1 MFSSSLTQCTKPLGP
16 QAPALGLAR
25 STGRSRIPQVPP
37 RLETKLPIVPKVLP
51 VNSGPLNSPPA
62 LWAPWENPASPRK
75 HPAMIKG
82 PAPQQKLGCKFPH
95 EVLGATGRE
104 GRRPLR
110 GARGPAH
117 DHLTSGEEGPPAVC
131 PPGGVWGASVPEPCC
146 QAWSLWTHERF
157 PSTVRRCRVGQ
168 GSTDPPSEVSLPSP
182 EGFPPGRGVGHAR
195 GVGSRGGPGRFVCC
209 TEESREA

>member
-1 MFSSSLTQCTKPLGP
+1 MIHCPETIFTAEKRNCVFQLINPVHKAPRAPGP
-16 QAPALGLAR
+16 SPGPR
-25 STGRSRIPQVPP
+25 SEHRRSRIPQVPP

-62 LWAPWENPASPRK
+62 LWAPWENPAFPRK

-146 QAWSLWTHERF
+146 QAWSLGTHERF
-157 PSTVRRCRVGQ
+157 RQ
-168 GSTDPPSEVSLPSP
+168 Q
-182 EGFPPGRGVGHAR
+182 
-195 GVGSRGGPGRFVCC
+195 
-209 TEESREA
+209 